1 MIGFLLDTNVL
12 SEFSR
17 RGEPDAR
24 VRRWLTKTESF
35 PLHRR
40 SALAEIRQ
48 GIELCEP
55 GKRRSALEQW
65 LEQDFAPVL

>member
-24 VRRWLTKTESF
+24 VRRWLTKTEDRF
-35 PLHRR
+35 PFHKR
-40 SALAEIRQ
+40 SGPR
-48 GIELCEP
+48 
-55 GKRRSALEQW
+55 
-65 LEQDFAPVL
+65 